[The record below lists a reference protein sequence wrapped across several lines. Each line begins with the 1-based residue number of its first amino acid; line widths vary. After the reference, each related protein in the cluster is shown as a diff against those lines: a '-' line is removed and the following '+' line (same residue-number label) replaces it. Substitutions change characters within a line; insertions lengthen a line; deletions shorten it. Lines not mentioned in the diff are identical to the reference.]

1 MDNTKILNHLK
12 VMVVDL
18 DAINNELDDLSTL
31 SMDEAISFP
40 WKGILEDIQDRMS
53 IIQDKIESEGDE
65 TTRNLVKLSLTL
77 LWEKL
82 NKLTIRL
89 EVNFK
94 IVSQREV
101 E

>member
-1 MDNTKILNHLK
+1 
-12 VMVVDL
+12 
-18 DAINNELDDLSTL
+18 
-31 SMDEAISFP
+31 MDESISFP
-40 WKGILEDIQDRMS
+40 WKSILEDIQDRMS